1 MIRRPPR
8 STRTDT
14 LFPYTTLF
22 RSEIYRQG
30 GFRLEGPKLTAA
42 DLARLRLEAAAHI
55 LRIWGAGPQA
65 SRATLALPSSKA
77 LLRWRRGQAAIP
89 AGTAERIGIVLALF
103 DRLVTEGD
111 FQIGRA
117 SCRERVCQF
126 V

>member
-22 RSEIYRQG
+22 RSAI
-30 GFRLEGPKLTAA
+30 F
-42 DLARLRLEAAAHI
+42 DRLEALTFLEREKRALHHLPLILQREVVHQRNEQVERGIGIAALAH
-55 LRIWGAGPQA
+55 GANRVCPRVTRYCRK
-65 SRATLALPSSKA
+65 SRSVMPVSGSPPSST
-77 LLRWRRGQAAIP
+77 P
-89 AGTAERIGIVLALF
+89 
-103 DRLVTEGD
+103 
-111 FQIGRA
+111 IGRA